1 VFPSFPKIGS
11 NLAEAKVCHQK
22 IIFLLNINTLEHL
35 KTNKKEKKS
44 K

>member
-11 NLAEAKVCHQK
+11 ILAEANECHQK